1 MEKII
6 VPGSESK
13 KLAEKVAKNSNLKI
27 CKTELRRFPDNE
39 IYLRILTDV
48 KGRHCIVIQSTPTSD
63 AFLELIFILDTLKD
77 LGAETINAIIPYIG
91 YSRQDKRFLPGEA
104 ISIKTILGVISEKAD
119 RITTVN
125 AHFLSKF
132 PNEYESL
139 KIKNLTAF
147 PLIAKYFKKKLK
159 RPVLIAPD
167 KGALRY
173 VKEAAS
179 VLNCK
184 FGYFEKKRISSEE
197 VEMKI
202 EDIDVSG
209 KDAVILDDI
218 ISTGGTMLKA
228 IEILKNENANTINV
242 GCVHAVLLKGIEKVA
257 KFADEVICTDSIF
270 REKFSKVSLAKI
282 ISENL

>member
-13 KLAEKVAKNSNLKI
+13 KLAEKVARNTKLKI
-27 CKTELRRFPDNE
+27 CKIELKRFPDNE

-48 KGRHCIVIQSTPTSD
+48 KGKHCIVIQSTPTSD
-63 AFLELIFILDTLKD
+63 AFLELIFLLDTLKD
-77 LGAETINAIIPYIG
+77 LEAERIDAVIPYIG

-104 ISIKTILGVISEKAD
+104 ISLKSILKVIYNSAD
-119 RITTVN
+119 KITTFN
-125 AHFLSKF
+125 AHFLSKL
-132 PNEYESL
+132 PNEYKSL

-147 PLIAKYFKKKLK
+147 PLIANYFKKKLK
-159 RPVLIAPD
+159 NPVLIAPD
-167 KGALRY
+167 KGALKY
-173 VKEAAS
+173 TEEVAS

-184 FGYFEKKRISSEE
+184 FGYFEKKRISAEK
-197 VEMKI
+197 VEMEVK
-202 EDIDVSG
+202 DIDVSC

-228 IEILKNENANTINV
+228 IEILKNENANSINV
-242 GCVHAVLLKGIEKVA
+242 GCVHAVLLEGIEKVA

-270 REKFSKVSLAKI
+270 RERFSKVSLTNILA
-282 ISENL
+282 ENL